1 MYQVIAPKENLAIL
15 RNGDKKMAAILPDMA
30 IAAHQIVSERQ
41 YVELGFTSVGK
52 FLDSPEGPGLSY
64 AGFYQYSHIGALM
77 ENAKIEKSEVSSLG
91 FGCALE
97 LSRLGKSAEDAAIM
111 ADDIKKLIVRKTKE
125 KLTVSQFR
133 DAVSRLINGEPAE
146 GEGKGEGEAEAE
158 EELPADLKRL
168 RKIASTVKTVE
179 DFARI
184 IMSDKAFAPLFAGI
198 AAKQ

>member
-1 MYQVIAPKENLAIL
+1 MYQVIAPEKNAEIL
-15 RNGDKKMAAILPDMA
+15 RNASKKMAGILADMA

-52 FLDSPEGPGLSY
+52 FLDSPDGPGLSY
-64 AGFYQYSHIGALM
+64 AAFYQYSNIGALM
-77 ENAKIEKSEVSSLG
+77 ENAKLSKKEVSDLG

-111 ADDIKKLIVRKTKE
+111 ADDIKKLIVRKNKE

-133 DAVSRLINGEPAE
+133 DAVSRLINGEPVE
-146 GEGKGEGEAEAE
+146 GEGKGEGEKE
-158 EELPADLKRL
+158 EGIPADLKRL
-168 RKIASTVKTVE
+168 RKIASTSNSVE
-179 DFARI
+179 EFARI
-184 IMSDKAFAPLFAGI
+184 VMGDKSFAPLFAGI

>member
-1 MYQVIAPKENLAIL
+1 MYQVIAPKKNAEIL
-15 RNGDKKMAAILPDMA
+15 RNANKKMAGILADMA
-30 IAAHQIVSERQ
+30 IAAYQIVSERQ
-41 YVELGFTSVGK
+41 YVELGFTSIGK
-52 FLDSPEGPGLSY
+52 FLESPDGPGLSY
-64 AGFYQYSHIGALM
+64 AAFYQYSNIGAMM
-77 ENAKIEKSEVSSLG
+77 EHAKIEKSEVSSLG

-97 LSRLGKSAEDAAIM
+97 LSRLGKSADDAAIM
-111 ADDIKKLIVRKTKE
+111 AEDIKKLIVRKDKE
-125 KLTVSQFR
+125 KLTVSQFK

-158 EELPADLKRL
+158 AEIPADLKRL

-184 IMSDKAFAPLFAGI
+184 IMGDKAFAPLFAGI

>member
-1 MYQVIAPKENLAIL
+1 MYQVIAPKKNAEIL
-15 RNGDKKMAAILPDMA
+15 RNGNKKMAGILADMA
-30 IAAHQIVSERQ
+30 IAAYQIVSERQ
-41 YVELGFTSVGK
+41 YVELGFNSIGK
-52 FLDSPEGPGLSY
+52 FIESPDGPGLSY
-64 AGFYQYSHIGALM
+64 GAFYQYSGIGALM
-77 ENAKIEKSEVSSLG
+77 ENAKIEKAEISSLG

-97 LSRLGKSAEDAAIM
+97 LARLGKTPDDAAIM
-111 ADDIKKLIVRKTKE
+111 ADDIKKLIARKDKE

-146 GEGKGEGEAEAE
+146 GEGKGEGEAE

-184 IMSDKAFAPLFAGI
+184 IMGDKAFAPLFAGI